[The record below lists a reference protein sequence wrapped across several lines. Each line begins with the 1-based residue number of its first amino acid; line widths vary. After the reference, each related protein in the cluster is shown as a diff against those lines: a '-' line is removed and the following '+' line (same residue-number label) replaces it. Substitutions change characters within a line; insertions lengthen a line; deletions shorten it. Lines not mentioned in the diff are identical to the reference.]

1 MNRLAGLWR
10 DTWWV
15 WVSFVVLSAILAG
28 VVGLFFLL
36 VIVCLPVPFVYF
48 AFNRYDADGNEK
60 ADL

>member
-15 WVSFVVLSAILAG
+15 WTGFVVLSAVLAA

-36 VIVCLPVPFVYF
+36 VIVCLPVPFAYF

-60 ADL
+60 PDL